1 VPSSWRPAG
10 AALTVTS
17 KLYLGLKIAA
27 AKLSPVLA
35 ELAVVTALA
44 AGYARPEQLVDTAW
58 VAAHATDADVR
69 IVDMRG
75 GGGTYSSGHVPGAVE
90 LSLLELRGAGPP
102 AFLPTVV
109 AFESLMARLGV
120 SNATRVVVYDERGGV
135 YAARLWW
142 MLQYFGHTNVALLDG
157 GWIKWTAEQRPT
169 SNDTPAVGRAS
180 FTARPQPRWLAVASD
195 VVAAID
201 KPAVRIVDARTPL
214 ELKNGFIPS
223 SISVP
228 AEELLDPALLTF
240 RTADDLRRV
249 YDARGILPSHDVI
262 AYCQAGMRASLD
274 LFALYLIG
282 YDKLRNYF
290 GGWEEWDSRRDLPV
304 AK

>member
-1 VPSSWRPAG
+1 
-10 AALTVTS
+10 
-17 KLYLGLKIAA
+17 LGLRIAA
-27 AKLSPVLA
+27 AKLSAVLA
-35 ELAVVTALA
+35 ELAVVAALA
-44 AGYARPEQLVDTAW
+44 AGYARPEQLVDTTW

-69 IVDMRG
+69 VVDMRG
-75 GGGTYSSGHVPGAVE
+75 AGGAYPAGHVPGAVE
-90 LSLLELRGAGPP
+90 LSLLELRGVGPP
-102 AFLPTVV
+102 AFLPTAA
-109 AFESLMARLGV
+109 AFESLMGRLGI

-157 GWIKWTAEQRPT
+157 GWAKWTAEGRRVSSEP
-169 SNDTPAVGRAS
+169 PAVVRAS
-180 FTARPQPRWLAVASD
+180 FTARPQPRWLAMAAD

-201 KPAVRIVDARTPL
+201 KPAIRIVDARTPQ

-228 AEELLDPALLTF
+228 AEELLDSQFLTF
-240 RTADDLRRV
+240 KTAEELKRV

-282 YDKLRNYF
+282 YDRLRNYF

>member
-1 VPSSWRPAG
+1 
-10 AALTVTS
+10 
-17 KLYLGLKIAA
+17 LGLRIAA

-35 ELAVVTALA
+35 ELAVVTALT
-44 AGYARPEQLVDTAW
+44 AGFARPEQLVDTAW
-58 VAAHATDADVR
+58 VAAHAADADVR

-75 GGGTYSSGHVPGAVE
+75 GGGTYSSGHVPGAVA
-90 LSLLELRGAGPP
+90 LSLLELRGASPP
-102 AFLPTVV
+102 TFLPSAA
-109 AFESLMARLGV
+109 AFESLMGRLGI
-120 SNATRVVVYDERGGV
+120 SNATRVVAYDERGGV

-169 SNDTPAVGRAS
+169 SSDAPAVRPAT
-180 FTARPQPRWLAVASD
+180 FTARPQPRWLALASD
-195 VVAAID
+195 VVVAID
-201 KPAVRIVDARTPL
+201 RPAIKLVDARTPQ

-228 AEELLDPALLTF
+228 AEELLNPDRLTF
-240 RTADDLRRV
+240 KAAEELRRV
-249 YDARGILPSHDVI
+249 YDARGILPSHEVI
-262 AYCQAGMRASLD
+262 AYCQVGMRASLD

-290 GGWEEWDSRRDLPV
+290 GGWEEWDGRRDLPV